1 MHPLLAA
8 LSGKFDQLATR
19 AQILEAI
26 SDLEDAY
33 DSFSEVEQE
42 TVSKII
48 EELSS
53 ILNPISFMA
62 H

>member
-8 LSGKFDQLATR
+8 LSVKFDQLTTR
-19 AQILEAI
+19 AQILDAI

-33 DSFSEVEQE
+33 DSFSEIEQE

-48 EELSS
+48 EELNQR
-53 ILNPISFMA
+53 LKTAPP
-62 H
+62 